1 MIVTIA
7 DFKGKFAVSNGTYI
21 DDNLTEY
28 ITRYERIYLL
38 KLLGANMY
46 NQFISDLS
54 NGVPRSPLFLSI
66 YNEFATQVC
75 GQILISQGIKDMLVS
90 AIYFEWQRDLINL
103 QTPNGGVIPKS
114 ETSDV
119 ASTLYS
125 TMWQKYNEGIRTF
138 RAIRQY
144 IIANSNAVGG
154 QVLLTSIV
162 DGGTGYSD
170 AMDVPCLGGSG
181 TGLKIDLTTVD
192 GVITE
197 IAIKDAGTSYK
208 VGDTVSIEGGN
219 ADASLIISY
228 VGLDYVEFEGIN
240 LEFAYWL

>member
-7 DFKGKFAVSNGTYI
+7 DFKGKYAVSNGTYI

-28 ITRYERIYLL
+28 INRYERIYLL

-66 YNEFATQVC
+66 FNEFATSVC
-75 GQILISQGIKDMLVS
+75 GQIVISQGIKDMLVS

-144 IIANSNAVGG
+144 ILFNSNAVGG
-154 QVLLTSIV
+154 EVITTLFA
-162 DGGTGYSD
+162 DAGTGYSD
-170 AMDVPCLGGSG
+170 AIDVPCLGGSG
-181 TGLKIDLTTVD
+181 TGLKIDLTTD
-192 GVITE
+192 GGVITQ
-197 IAIKDAGTSYK
+197 ISIRDAGKGYK
-208 VGDTVSIEGGN
+208 VGDTVSISGGN
-219 ADASLIISY
+219 GDASLQITY
-228 VGLDYVEFEGIN
+228 VGLDYTQFEGIN